1 MTSLTLP
8 GTLRVL
14 TPLWAALWLAGCAST
29 ALPSPEQALPRLPAT
44 FSQTQPAGLGEG
56 GARWTVAPGA
66 EAQPRGAWWLD
77 FMDPVLTDLVQ
88 RADLANTRLQEAAA
102 RLAEARA
109 LLGTAEAARAPQVGV
124 NAGLNRQAG
133 RGTLT
138 GEQPSTTAS
147 LGLGASYEL
156 DVMGRLRQASQAAG
170 QDARAQAALLQST
183 RLLVQADVAQT
194 YLQLRSVQA
203 EQGLVDESL
212 QALRDML
219 ALTTRRERAG
229 DVAELDL
236 ARARSEVAATESEA
250 LALQRQQALLTHALA
265 VLVGEVATGFNL
277 PEAGPL
283 ASIPVVPPG
292 VPGTVLAR
300 RPDVAA
306 AQASVLAAQARLG
319 VAQTAWFPAVTLTG
333 SAGQASPE
341 LGDLFKWSARAWSA
355 GALLSLPLFD
365 GGRREAAVQG
375 AQARHGLVRVALPAW
390 LCEPDRA
397 AGRAPCRAAQPP
409 CRVAG
414 AHRPGRGH
422 GGPGARPGRRLGRR
436 PRRSGGPRGRSRR
449 GPGPASEP
457 VGRGGHHGAALA
469 IEAVAT
475 GQAGGDLHLVAQVHG
490 VQGQAP
496 VALVVGHH
504 RVQQGARRRAQAV
517 GAIPRLAQ
525 VAHAQ
530 AGRQAA
536 AALAG
541 KAVHQPQRG
550 AVLGHARQALAL
562 VGPGAAAH
570 AGIGPGV
577 AAGPVPVAVQAGRH
591 LQLGPAHPGL
601 ADLQAVER
609 VRRVAGLAVG
619 VAQVVHRRIGR
630 DAAPRRL
637 PLHPRLPLLAAL
649 GLVGAAIRIHP
660 AQGQERLRIAQVG
673 GPAAFGQVVQAGALA
688 PGLVVDGGG
697 RAALGVGLGAVVA
710 QAQGQAPTLP
720 GDLVLG
726 VQAQL
731 ALRHRR
737 LAGESGRGGV
747 VAVDRLVDIDVARLA
762 AARPLP
768 GLVALQVQAQQPAVA
783 DGAALPT
790 ALGLVVEQHH
800 APGVELLHQVAGQGP
815 VVGVEDRAGRA
826 PGGRVG

>member
-29 ALPSPEQALPRLPAT
+29 ALPSPEQTLPQLPAT

-88 RADLANTRLQEAAA
+88 RADLANTRLQEASA

-203 EQGLVDESL
+203 EQVLVDESL

-265 VLVGEVATGFNL
+265 VLVGEVATGFHL
-277 PEAGPL
+277 PAAGPL

-375 AQARHGLVRVALPAW
+375 AQARL
-390 LCEPDRA
+390 D
-397 AGRAPCRAAQPP
+397 
-409 CRVAG
+409 
-414 AHRPGRGH
+414 
-422 GGPGARPGRRLGRR
+422 
-436 PRRSGGPRGRSRR
+436 
-449 GPGPASEP
+449 
-457 VGRGGHHGAALA
+457 AALA
-469 IEAVAT
+469 AYRGQVLNAFGEVEDQLSNLNLLAAQAEAQARAVAAARRATALSESRYRHGFVSQIELLDARRAELRNRRAELQVRTGQAVAT
-475 GQAGGDLHLVAQVHG
+475 
-490 VQGQAP
+490 
-496 VALVVGHH
+496 VALV
-504 RVQQGARRRAQAV
+504 RA
-517 GAIPRLAQ
+517 
-525 VAHAQ
+525 
-530 AGRQAA
+530 
-536 AALAG
+536 
-541 KAVHQPQRG
+541 
-550 AVLGHARQALAL
+550 LGGGWGD
-562 VGPGAAAH
+562 GPGAAA
-570 AGIGPGV
+570 A
-577 AAGPVPVAVQAGRH
+577 
-591 LQLGPAHPGL
+591 LGG
-601 ADLQAVER
+601 
-609 VRRVAGLAVG
+609 
-619 VAQVVHRRIGR
+619 
-630 DAAPRRL
+630 
-637 PLHPRLPLLAAL
+637 PRLEA
-649 GLVGAAIRIHP
+649 
-660 AQGQERLRIAQVG
+660 
-673 GPAAFGQVVQAGALA
+673 
-688 PGLVVDGGG
+688 
-697 RAALGVGLGAVVA
+697 
-710 QAQGQAPTLP
+710 
-720 GDLVLG
+720 
-726 VQAQL
+726 
-731 ALRHRR
+731 
-737 LAGESGRGGV
+737 
-747 VAVDRLVDIDVARLA
+747 VARLQN
-762 AARPLP
+762 R
-768 GLVALQVQAQQPAVA
+768 
-783 DGAALPT
+783 
-790 ALGLVVEQHH
+790 
-800 APGVELLHQVAGQGP
+800 
-815 VVGVEDRAGRA
+815 
-826 PGGRVG
+826 